1 MREDGKLEKIV
12 SQEEPER
19 FVEEEILVY
28 NPKTKKQERKL
39 VRRPL
44 NEDD

>member
-12 SQEEPER
+12 SQVEPER
-19 FVEEEILVY
+19 FIEEEILVY